1 MLGSLQGDRNHVKG
15 MNLGS
20 TRGWQER
27 GRLAHLRVNIETP
40 EVEKVV
46 ATLG

>member
-15 MNLGS
+15 MNLRP

-27 GRLAHLRVNIETP
+27 SRWAHLRVNIKTP

>member
-15 MNLGS
+15 MNLRS

-27 GRLAHLRVNIETP
+27 GRWAHLRVNIKTP

>member
-20 TRGWQER
+20 ARGWQER
-27 GRLAHLRVNIETP
+27 GRWVLLRVNIKTP